1 MLGSSRLNISP
12 PEVEHPRM
20 RQFDRLTAIA
30 LLLLFISASGCS
42 VVRRI
47 NPFANKKRATAPK
60 KNYRFDDLPVP
71 SGLSLSEDES
81 FILETPGTRAGQ
93 LIYTGGREYKS
104 TVNFFRTRMP
114 NHGWKLISS
123 VERGE
128 TSMTFEKPGW
138 LATIF
143 IRKATLGT
151 RVSIN
156 LGPMGT
162 KRVDEKIPARPN
174 EDRFP
179 RR

>member
-1 MLGSSRLNISP
+1 
-12 PEVEHPRM
+12 M
-20 RQFDRLTAIA
+20 RRFNRLTAVVF
-30 LLLLFISASGCS
+30 LLLFISAGGCAKLK
-42 VVRRI
+42 I
-47 NPFANKKRATAPK
+47 PNPFASKTRTAPNPQ
-60 KNYRFDDLPVP
+60 KNYRFADLPVP
-71 SGLSLSEDES
+71 AGLTLDADAS

-93 LIYTGGREYKS
+93 LIYTGSKDYKT
-104 TVNFFRTRMP
+104 TVNFYRNRMP

-138 LATIF
+138 LVTIF
-143 IRKATLGT
+143 IRTSALGRT

-156 LGPMGT
+156 LGPRGT
-162 KRVDEKIPARPN
+162 KRVDENIPARKK

>member
-1 MLGSSRLNISP
+1 
-12 PEVEHPRM
+12 M
-20 RQFDRLTAIA
+20 RRFNRLTAVVF
-30 LLLLFISASGCS
+30 LLLFIFAGGCAKLKS
-42 VVRRI
+42 I
-47 NPFANKKRATAPK
+47 NPLANKKRAAPTPQ
-60 KNYRFDDLPVP
+60 KNYRFADLPVP
-71 SGLSLSEDES
+71 ARLTLDADAS

-93 LIYTGGREYKS
+93 LVYTGGNDYKA
-104 TVNFFRTRMP
+104 TVTFYRNRMP

-138 LATIF
+138 LVTIF
-143 IRKATLGT
+143 IRTSALGRT

-156 LGPMGT
+156 LGPRGT
-162 KRVDEKIPARPN
+162 KSVDENIPARKK